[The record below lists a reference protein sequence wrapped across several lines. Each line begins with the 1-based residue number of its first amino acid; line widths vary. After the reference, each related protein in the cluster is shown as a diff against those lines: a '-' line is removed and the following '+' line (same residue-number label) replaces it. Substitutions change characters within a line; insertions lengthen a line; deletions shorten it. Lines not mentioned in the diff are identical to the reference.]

1 MKKTPTDLPGCF
13 MLEPVVHDDGRGF
26 FIEHWNRNTFS
37 ELGLDIAFVQDN
49 HSRSTRGVLR
59 GIHHQIGNP
68 QGKLVRV
75 TQGCV
80 FDVAVDIR
88 KDSPHFGRWAGV
100 ELSAENHRMLWIPPG
115 FGHAFLVLSDHADFQ
130 YKCTEFYTPSSDRGI
145 RWNDPDIGIEWPLED
160 GVRPELSDRDKAL
173 PFLKDAELDS

>member
-1 MKKTPTDLPGCF
+1 MKKTPTGLPGCF
-13 MLEPVVHDDGRGF
+13 MLEPVIHDDGRGF
-26 FIEHWNRNTFS
+26 FIEHWNSDTFS
-37 ELGLDIAFVQDN
+37 KMGLDIDFVQDN

-75 TQGCV
+75 TQGSV

-88 KDSPHFGRWAGV
+88 RDSPHFGRWAGM

-115 FGHAFLVLSDHADFQ
+115 FAHGFLVLSDHADFQ
-130 YKCTEFYTPSSDRGI
+130 YKCTEFYSHRSDRGI
-145 RWNDPDIGIEWPLED
+145 RWDDPDIGIDWPLED
-160 GVRPELSDRDKAL
+160 GVRPILSDRDEAL

>member
-59 GIHHQIGNP
+59 GIHHQVGNP

-88 KDSPHFGRWAGV
+88 KSTLR
-100 ELSAENHRMLWIPPG
+100 
-115 FGHAFLVLSDHADFQ
+115 
-130 YKCTEFYTPSSDRGI
+130 
-145 RWNDPDIGIEWPLED
+145 
-160 GVRPELSDRDKAL
+160 
-173 PFLKDAELDS
+173 